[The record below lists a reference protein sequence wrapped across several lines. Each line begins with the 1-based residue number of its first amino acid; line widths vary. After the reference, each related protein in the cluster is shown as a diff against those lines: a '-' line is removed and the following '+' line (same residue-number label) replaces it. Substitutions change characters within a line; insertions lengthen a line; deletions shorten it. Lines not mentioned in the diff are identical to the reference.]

1 MRTTSLLTIILSFVL
16 ITCAQTHAV
25 FLDDTLLYHIVNSSF
40 DCNYQFND
48 SLSDGKWVLYD
59 IYRKDSL
66 SVNKLSE
73 HILLSETFTGGLRNG
88 RSYRYRYSYN
98 KKRRP
103 CLFLAMT
110 IDYEQGN
117 MEGEIVKY
125 QSPGIPAYTWS
136 VSNNQ
141 LNGLCITYDIDPEK
155 TGNVLTVSYFEKDS
169 LIRWNDYKDGYEL
182 IGKGIRLNDGS
193 IEYFIYEDHM
203 LKYKCY
209 YKNYYLEKYYEY
221 LNPESSE
228 KEHYGPFRPINMKD
242 FIYSVYYPLYT
253 KYSWI
258 YWFDV
263 AKSIQEE

>member
-1 MRTTSLLTIILSFVL
+1 MFIAR
-16 ITCAQTHAV
+16 ITRW
-25 FLDDTLLYHIVNSSF
+25 SW
-40 DCNYQFND
+40 YQFND

-59 IYRKDSL
+59 IYR
-66 SVNKLSE
+66 
-73 HILLSETFTGGLRNG
+73 
-88 RSYRYRYSYN
+88 
-98 KKRRP
+98 
-103 CLFLAMT
+103 
-110 IDYEQGN
+110 
-117 MEGEIVKY
+117 
-125 QSPGIPAYTWS
+125 
-136 VSNNQ
+136 
-141 LNGLCITYDIDPEK
+141 
-155 TGNVLTVSYFEKDS
+155 KDS